1 MNNKAE
7 TVNII
12 NIDNYDKELENII
25 LSKKISNDTSAKY
38 NIYSYK
44 NDRLQNVLLSVPPI
58 RLIYGYS
65 NQIYNQINFPLNPTY
80 PKTKSFVKLISNL
93 ENKLQELLNKP
104 KLEWITNLKKIKN
117 VKSIKLNYYGK
128 KNVKIISKD
137 IGITDIKD
145 FSADSEVEIMVH
157 LSHLWIKDNKVGI
170 SYNITHV
177 KYNSLQDM
185 LDFDIFEKEVNKPK
199 LRSEPIIPRSGSET
213 NKFRSETNNQRSM
226 SMFIPSK
233 EMLNLQKNNL
243 KSIN

>member
-12 NIDNYDKELENII
+12 NIDNFEKELENII

-80 PKTKSFVKLISNL
+80 PKTKSFAKLISNL

-104 KLEWITNLKKIKN
+104 KFEWVTNLKKIKN

-128 KNVKIISKD
+128 NNVKIISND

-145 FSADSEVEIMVH
+145 FSADSEIEIMVH

-170 SYNITHV
+170 SYNITHI

-185 LDFDIFEKEVNKPK
+185 LDFNIFEKEDRKTQIK
-199 LRSEPIIPRSGSET
+199 SEPIIPRSGSMA
-213 NKFRSETNNQRSM
+213 RSETNKPRSM

>member
-7 TVNII
+7 MINII
-12 NIDNYDKELENII
+12 NIDNYDRELENII
-25 LSKKISNDTSAKY
+25 FSKKISNDTNAKY

-44 NDRLQNVLLSVPPI
+44 NDKLENVLLSVPPI

-80 PKTKSFVKLISNL
+80 PKTKSFIKLISNL

-104 KLEWITNLKKIKN
+104 KLEWVTNLKKIRN

-128 KNVKIISKD
+128 NNVKIISKD
-137 IGITDIKD
+137 IGINDIKD
-145 FSADSEVEIMVH
+145 FSADSEVEIVVH

-170 SYNITHV
+170 SYNITHI

-185 LDFDIFEKEVNKPK
+185 LDFNVFDKDNKKEKFKSK
-199 LRSEPIIPRSGSET
+199 SIISRSGSKEET
-213 NKFRSETNNQRSM
+213 SSRSR

-233 EMLNLQKNNL
+233 EILNLQKNNL
-243 KSIN
+243 KKVLTDSK

>member
-12 NIDNYDKELENII
+12 NIDNFEKELENII

-80 PKTKSFVKLISNL
+80 PKTKSFAKLISNL

-104 KLEWITNLKKIKN
+104 KFEWVTNLKKIKN

-128 KNVKIISKD
+128 NNVKIISND

-145 FSADSEVEIMVH
+145 FSADSEIEIMVH

-170 SYNITHV
+170 SYNITHI
-177 KYNSLQDM
+177 KYNSLEDM
-185 LDFDIFEKEVNKPK
+185 LDFNIFEKEDRKTQIK
-199 LRSEPIIPRSGSET
+199 SEPIIPRSGSMA
-213 NKFRSETNNQRSM
+213 RSETNKPRSM

>member
-12 NIDNYDKELENII
+12 NIDNFEKELENII

-104 KLEWITNLKKIKN
+104 KFEWVTNLKKIKN

-128 KNVKIISKD
+128 NNVKIISND

-145 FSADSEVEIMVH
+145 FSADSEIEIMVH

-170 SYNITHV
+170 SYNITHI

-185 LDFDIFEKEVNKPK
+185 LDFNIFEKEDRKTQIK
-199 LRSEPIIPRSGSET
+199 SEPIIPRSGSMD
-213 NKFRSETNNQRSM
+213 RSETNKPRSM

>member
-7 TVNII
+7 MVNII
-12 NIDNYDKELENII
+12 NIDNYDKELESII
-25 LSKKISNDTSAKY
+25 LSKKISNDSSAKY

-44 NDRLQNVLLSVPPI
+44 NEKLQNVLLSVPPI

-80 PKTKSFVKLISNL
+80 PKTKSFIKLISNL

-104 KLEWITNLKKIKN
+104 KFEWVTNLKKIRN

-128 KNVKIISKD
+128 NNVKIISKD

-145 FSADSEVEIMVH
+145 FSADSEVEIIVH

-170 SYNITHV
+170 SYNITHI

-185 LDFDIFEKEVNKPK
+185 LDFDVFEKDIKKEK
-199 LRSEPIIPRSGSET
+199 LKSELIIPRSNIKTREET
-213 NKFRSETNNQRSM
+213 SNRSR

-243 KSIN
+243 KSIDKS

>member
-7 TVNII
+7 MINII
-12 NIDNYDKELENII
+12 NIDNYDRELENII
-25 LSKKISNDTSAKY
+25 LSKKISNDTNAKY

-44 NDRLQNVLLSVPPI
+44 NDKLENVLLSVPPI

-80 PKTKSFVKLISNL
+80 PKTKSFIKLISNL

-104 KLEWITNLKKIKN
+104 KLEWVTNLKKIRN

-128 KNVKIISKD
+128 NNVKIISKD
-137 IGITDIKD
+137 IGINDIKD
-145 FSADSEVEIMVH
+145 FSADSEVEIVVH

-170 SYNITHV
+170 SYNITHI

-185 LDFDIFEKEVNKPK
+185 LDFNVFDKDNKKEKFK
-199 LRSEPIIPRSGSET
+199 SEPIISRSGSKEET
-213 NKFRSETNNQRSM
+213 SSRSR

-233 EMLNLQKNNL
+233 EILNLQKNNL
-243 KSIN
+243 KKVLTDSK

>member
-1 MNNKAE
+1 MNKKSDF
-7 TVNII
+7 VNII
-12 NIDNYDKELENII
+12 NFDVELENII
-25 LSKKISNDTSAKY
+25 LSKNISNDSNGNSAKY
-38 NIYSYK
+38 NIYSFK
-44 NDRLQNVLLSVPPI
+44 NDKLQNVLLSIPPI

-80 PKTKSFVKLISNL
+80 SKTKTFNKLIASL
-93 ENKLQELLNKP
+93 EDKLQELLNKP

-128 KNVKIISKD
+128 SNVKIISKD

-170 SYNITHV
+170 SYNITHI

-185 LDFDIFEKEVNKPK
+185 LDFDCFEKTESKK
-199 LRSEPIIPRSGSET
+199 SFRSSEPIKISSTSE
-213 NKFRSETNNQRSM
+213 KKSSPM
-226 SMFIPSK
+226 KMFIPSQ
-233 EMLNLQKNNL
+233 EILNLQKNNL
-243 KSIN
+243 KSIS